1 MGLNNALTNY
11 STIII
16 NILVGS
22 LIGAYLGVNYASRV
36 NETVLNK
43 IIVIFLVVISLIL
56 MSHEFIFSLGIL
68 QLPNTWQIITALLAG
83 IVIGIFSS
91 LLGVAGGELII
102 PTIILIFAVDIK
114 IAGSLSLIISIP
126 TIIMGL
132 WKYSPQGKLQQMET
146 DESFLILLSIGSI
159 MGAFRLFR
167 HYGENCI

>member
-1 MGLNNALTNY
+1 
-11 STIII
+11 
-16 NILVGS
+16 
-22 LIGAYLGVNYASRV
+22 
-36 NETVLNK
+36 
-43 IIVIFLVVISLIL
+43 

-132 WKYSPQGKLQQMET
+132 WKYNRQGKLQQIET
-146 DESFLILLSIGSI
+146 DKSFLVLMATGSIVGAFIGSYLVQYIDSSWLYWILGIILLIS
-159 MGAFRLFR
+159 AFKLAK
-167 HYGENCI
+167 H